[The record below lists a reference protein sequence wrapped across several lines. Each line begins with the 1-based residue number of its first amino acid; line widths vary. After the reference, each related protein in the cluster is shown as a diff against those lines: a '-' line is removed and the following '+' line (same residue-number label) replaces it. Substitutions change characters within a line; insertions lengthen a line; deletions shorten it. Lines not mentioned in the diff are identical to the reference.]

1 MTRKLLLC
9 IAALAACR
17 DGDPVRATR
26 DVRDEP
32 PGMVE
37 RALTPSPVPLPA
49 PAIVEAEQ
57 MVKNRVAR
65 EWFPSGAIA
74 VGNRVLVQRVAAY
87 GKVTWDEDAPPVSAD
102 STLYDLASLT
112 KVVATTAAIMALVE
126 DGRLTLDDP
135 VRRWVP
141 QFSGGNKDSVTV
153 RHLLTHMGGV
163 RAGASDIASEVP
175 GDVRRYLIT
184 RPLAMKPGKDVLYS
198 DIGFVIL
205 WIVAQRAADEPLPR
219 YLKRR
224 VWGPLG
230 MASTRMGVETP
241 CARCAPTLQL
251 ENPVEPY
258 TGGSYDEVA
267 RRMDGVAGNAGVFST
282 ARDLSRFAAM
292 IANEGRLG
300 NVRVF
305 QKRTVRDFT
314 RPQPGAG
321 TRALGWEVY
330 CREGKVP
337 DHETCGEVYAFGHSG
352 ATGTSIWI
360 DPVGRSWVV
369 LLTNRTYLPRV
380 EDVDMQAFRRRVYRA
395 LVPSE

>member
-1 MTRKLLLC
+1 MNRSLPILLL
-9 IAALAACR
+9 ALLAACR
-17 DGDPVRATR
+17 DGEPLTR
-26 DVRDEP
+26 DVLEEP

-37 RALTPSPVPLPA
+37 RALTPSPAPLPA
-49 PAIVEAEQ
+49 PAIAEAEQ

-74 VGNRVLVQRVAAY
+74 MGNRVLVQRVAAY
-87 GKVTWDEDAPPVSAD
+87 GRMTWDDDAPPVHAD

-112 KVVATTAAIMALVE
+112 KVVATTAAVMALVE
-126 DGRLTLDDP
+126 DGRLTLDDR

-141 QFSGGNKDSVTV
+141 QFTGGGKDSVTV
-153 RHLLTHMGGV
+153 RHLLTHTAGV

-184 RPLAMKPGKDVLYS
+184 RPLALEPGKDVLYS

-205 WIVAQRAADEPLPR
+205 WIVAQRAAGEPLPQ

-230 MASTRMGVETP
+230 MTSTQVGVPTP

-251 ENPVEPY
+251 EKPVEPY

-267 RRMDGVAGNAGVFST
+267 RRMDGVAGNAGAFST

-330 CREGKVP
+330 CREGKVQ
-337 DHETCGEVYAFGHSG
+337 DHQTCGSVYAFGHTG

-380 EDVDMQAFRRRVYRA
+380 EDVDMQAFRRRVFGV
-395 LVPSE
+395 LVPTE

>member
-1 MTRKLLLC
+1 MTRSLPILLL
-9 IAALAACR
+9 AALAACR
-17 DGDPVRATR
+17 DTDPLTR

-32 PGMVE
+32 PGVVE

-49 PAIVEAEQ
+49 PAIAEAEQ

-87 GKVTWDEDAPPVSAD
+87 GRLTWDEDAPAVSAD

-112 KVVATTAAIMALVE
+112 KVVATTAAVMALVE
-126 DGRLTLDDP
+126 DGRLSLDDR

-141 QFSGGNKDSVTV
+141 QFSGGDKDSVTV
-153 RHLLTHMGGV
+153 RHLLTHTAGV

-184 RPLAMKPGKDVLYS
+184 RPLALKPGEDVLYS

-205 WIVAQRAADEPLPR
+205 WIVAQRAAGEPLPQ

-230 MASTRMGVETP
+230 MASTQVGVPTP

-251 ENPVEPY
+251 EDPVEPY

-267 RRMDGVAGNAGVFST
+267 RRMDGVAGNAGAFST

-337 DHETCGEVYAFGHSG
+337 DHAGCEQVYAFGHTG

-369 LLTNRTYLPRV
+369 LLTNRTYLPKV
-380 EDVDMQAFRRRVYRA
+380 EDVDMQAFRRRVYGV